1 MRGDRGIEMNTAGFS
16 WNDILVQYRMS
27 LEAANRSPRT
37 IEWYLEIL
45 RRFFSFLKE
54 NGRRSVVAQIGK
66 AELRAYI
73 KYLQEAERW
82 ANKPKNGLYRGNMS
96 PYSIQGHIRA
106 IKAFFGWLSNDGI
119 IESNPMEKFPL
130 PKVPKY
136 IKRTLTFE
144 QIKILL
150 STIDKS
156 MPLGFKYYCIILL
169 MVDTGM
175 RISEL
180 VNIKISDLDIPRGFV
195 TIFGKGQKQRIVPI
209 SRITQGDILRYIDR
223 FRQSNGV
230 PNSPYLFPDQYGN
243 HVTVNS
249 IQQYLRRLTQKAGL
263 DVKVTPHILRHT
275 AATNFA
281 AQGINAFILK
291 EMLGHSSMQTT
302 MRYVHPQPD
311 DLKAQHNKFS
321 MVNNLF
327 QKK

>member
-1 MRGDRGIEMNTAGFS
+1 
-16 WNDILVQYRMS
+16 
-27 LEAANRSPRT
+27 
-37 IEWYLEIL
+37 
-45 RRFFSFLKE
+45 
-54 NGRRSVVAQIGK
+54 
-66 AELRAYI
+66 
-73 KYLQEAERW
+73 
-82 ANKPKNGLYRGNMS
+82 MS